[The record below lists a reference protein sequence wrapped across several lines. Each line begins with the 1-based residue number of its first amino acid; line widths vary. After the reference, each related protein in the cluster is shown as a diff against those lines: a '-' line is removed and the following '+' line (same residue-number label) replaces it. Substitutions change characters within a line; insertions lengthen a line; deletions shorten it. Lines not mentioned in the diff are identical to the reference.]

1 MLRLRLLAWSKIKK
15 SKKIWESRSVTRRSD
30 VLRGKGR
37 GGGGRETK
45 DGLKFSGDATDRKAA
60 PLVDCQLFF
69 EFCQFLSA
77 APTSLA

>member
-1 MLRLRLLAWSKIKK
+1 MFYA
-15 SKKIWESRSVTRRSD
+15 E
-30 VLRGKGR
+30 R
-37 GGGGRETK
+37 GGAARGETK

>member
-1 MLRLRLLAWSKIKK
+1 MFYA
-15 SKKIWESRSVTRRSD
+15 E
-30 VLRGKGR
+30 R
-37 GGGGRETK
+37 GGAARGETK
-45 DGLKFSGDATDRKAA
+45 DGLKFSGNATDRKAA

>member
-37 GGGGRETK
+37 AARGETK